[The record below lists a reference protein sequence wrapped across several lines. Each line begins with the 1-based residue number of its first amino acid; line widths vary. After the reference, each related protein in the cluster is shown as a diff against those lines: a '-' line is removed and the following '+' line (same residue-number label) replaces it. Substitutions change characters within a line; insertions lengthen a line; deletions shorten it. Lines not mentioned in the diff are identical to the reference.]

1 MIVVVIMSILVGLV
15 ARSIWKAP
23 DKARVTAAKVKIT
36 QLSLPLLEYQQTKGG
51 FPSTE
56 EGLDALVKEG
66 LIKEK
71 DTKDPWNNPYVYR
84 YPGEN
89 DPSDFEIMSYGADG
103 KEGGG
108 AGNVSVGGAVGGW
121 RRLRKAITATTQPV
135 HVGSR
140 SASGRNSTT
149 NVGRSSG

>member
-1 MIVVVIMSILVGLV
+1 MIFIIKRFLKRFKRLIFRINTEEGFSLIEIMIVVVIMSILVGLV

-103 KEGGG
+103 KEGGTG
-108 AGNVSVGGAVGGW
+108 VNGDIKSW
-121 RRLRKAITATTQPV
+121 ELDK
-135 HVGSR
+135 
-140 SASGRNSTT
+140 
-149 NVGRSSG
+149 